1 MDVFKQIAANFGL
14 EWPKFIA
21 QIIVFWVVFA
31 ILRAK
36 AFGPVVAM
44 LEERRR
50 RIEEGEEKLKKI
62 QTGLEQAEAKSQE
75 IIAGANQNAERL
87 IAEARE
93 SSQVLTERKAQ
104 EAVAEAS
111 QIIAKAREATA
122 LEKTQAMVELKR
134 EFGRLVV
141 ETTAKVTG
149 KVLTDADQNAI
160 NQETA
165 QQINL
170 N

>member
-1 MDVFKQIAANFGL
+1 MQAVDQIVDTFGL

-21 QIIVFWVVFA
+21 QVIVFGVVFA

-36 AFGPVVAM
+36 AFGPVMVM

-62 QTGLEQAEAKSQE
+62 QTNLEQAESKSQE

-93 SSQVLTERKAQ
+93 SAHALAERKAQ
-104 EAVAEAS
+104 EAITEAT

-122 LEKTQAMVELKR
+122 LEKSQAMIELKR

-165 QQINL
+165 QQISL

>member
-1 MDVFKQIAANFGL
+1 MEIAQQIAANFGL

-21 QIIVFWVVFA
+21 QIIVFCIVFA
-31 ILRAK
+31 VLRAK
-36 AFGPVVAM
+36 AFGPVMAM

-50 RIEEGEEKLKKI
+50 RIADGEENLKRIKADR
-62 QTGLEQAEAKSQE
+62 EHAEAKAQE
-75 IIAGANQNAERL
+75 ILAGANQDAERL

-93 SSQVLTERKAQ
+93 SAQALAERKAQ

-111 QIIAKAREATA
+111 QIISKAREATV
-122 LEKTQAMVELKR
+122 LEKAQAMADLKR

-141 ETTAKVTG
+141 DTTAKVTG
-149 KVLTDADQNAI
+149 KVLTEADQNTI

-165 QQINL
+165 RQISL

>member
-1 MDVFKQIAANFGL
+1 MDIANQIAANFGL

-21 QIIVFWVVFA
+21 QIIVFGVVFA

-36 AFGPVVAM
+36 AFGPVMAM

-50 RIEEGEEKLKKI
+50 RIEEGEANLQKI
-62 QTGLEQAEAKSQE
+62 QAGLAQAEAKSQE
-75 IIAGANQNAERL
+75 IIAGANQDADRL

-93 SSQVLTERKAQ
+93 SAQALAEKKSQ
-104 EAVAEAS
+104 EAVAEAT

-122 LEKTQAMVELKR
+122 LEKAQAMVELKR

-141 ETTAKVTG
+141 DTTAKVTG
-149 KVLTDADQNAI
+149 KVLTDADQSVI

-165 QQINL
+165 RQISL